1 MAKKEPSKIKS
12 SPIPGKESGL
22 PLCLNL
28 VDHVTSFEYQE
39 KNFLIVGGEES
50 KKAYAQSQLE
60 ERQTRKSSKS
70 ILATTLNGEPRLAA
84 PLTFC
89 SCQSQAME
97 PLDQMQEIFISGGI
111 SGGT

>member
-1 MAKKEPSKIKS
+1 LIGKATNFGAFFHHRKISNSCPAPMAKKEPSKIKS

-50 KKAYAQSQLE
+50 KKSL
-60 ERQTRKSSKS
+60 RSKA
-70 ILATTLNGEPRLAA
+70 IR
-84 PLTFC
+84 
-89 SCQSQAME
+89 
-97 PLDQMQEIFISGGI
+97 
-111 SGGT
+111 GTADSKVK